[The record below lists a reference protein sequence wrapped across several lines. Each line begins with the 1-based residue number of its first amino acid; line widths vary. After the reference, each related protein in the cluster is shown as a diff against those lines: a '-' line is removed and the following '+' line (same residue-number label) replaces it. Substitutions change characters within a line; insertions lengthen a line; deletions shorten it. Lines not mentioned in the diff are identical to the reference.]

1 MSRWR
6 NLHMVRR
13 RDVPIS
19 ADRRLSQLAY
29 LGNATPFAAQ
39 LHAMLPYSPL
49 FEDLSVA
56 EVGLM
61 SPFMQVYRA
70 QAGQE
75 VLREGDVGD
84 FMLFVIEGRIEVFKQ
99 ASSNLPH
106 LIAVV
111 ATGKTLGEMSLID
124 GDPRSA
130 TCIADAG
137 TVIGVLTRESLARII
152 LEQPILGAKILMALV
167 VMLSQRLR
175 TTSAQL
181 LVSLEQTGRHDGDAA
196 SGFV

>member
-1 MSRWR
+1 M
-6 NLHMVRR
+6 
-13 RDVPIS
+13 
-19 ADRRLSQLAY
+19 ADRRLSQLEY
-29 LGNATPFAAQ
+29 LGDATPFATQ
-39 LHAMLPYSPL
+39 VHALLPYSPL
-49 FEDLSVA
+49 FEDLSLA
-56 EVGLM
+56 EVCLI

-70 QAGQE
+70 QTGQE
-75 VLREGDVGD
+75 VLREGDEGD

-99 ASSNLPH
+99 AGSNLPR

-111 ATGKTLGEMSLID
+111 ANGKTLGEMSLID
-124 GDPRSA
+124 GHPRSA

-137 TVIGVLTRESLARII
+137 TVVGVLTRENLARII

-181 LVSLEQTGRHDGDAA
+181 LASLDQMGQPYDELVDQDG
-196 SGFV
+196 GFV

>member
-1 MSRWR
+1 MQP
-6 NLHMVRR
+6 L
-13 RDVPIS
+13 
-19 ADRRLSQLAY
+19 ADRGFSQLEY
-29 LGNATPFAAQ
+29 LGDATPFARQ
-39 LHAMLPYSPL
+39 LHALLPYSPL
-49 FEDLSVA
+49 FEDLSLA
-56 EVGLM
+56 EVCLI

-70 QAGQE
+70 QTGQE
-75 VLREGDVGD
+75 VLREGDAGD

-99 ASSNLPH
+99 AGSHPPR

-111 ATGKTLGEMSLID
+111 TNGKTLGEMSLID
-124 GDPRSA
+124 GNPRSA
-130 TCIADAG
+130 TCIAEAG
-137 TVIGVLTRESLARII
+137 TVVGVLTRESLARII

-181 LVSLEQTGRHDGDAA
+181 LASLEQAGRQDEGLVERD